1 MKISLDDEEIVPEIY
16 SLHLSELASLIYFLN
31 DYTDKLK
38 EAKCAKEE
46 IKEVERIKEK
56 LNDMWKLHVR
66 IEWNIRR
73 DFYVNYINT
82 LFEICN

>member
-1 MKISLDDEEIVPEIY
+1 MKISIDDEEIAPEIY

-31 DYTDKLK
+31 DYMDKLK
-38 EAKCAKEE
+38 EAECAKEE

-66 IEWNIRR
+66 IE
-73 DFYVNYINT
+73 
-82 LFEICN
+82 